1 MKEHYDENSEKMKK
15 QMKEHYD
22 ENSEKMKKQMKEH
35 NEKVN
40 LKSKHKSGFESVCI
54 SCCRLGN
61 NSHPIKNQE
70 EIEVKFPKA
79 DRNLF
84 FFMEDFKV
92 NNQYR
97 LCETCYRAFKEGRT
111 PRLNMKTTK
120 DYLNIGE
127 IPYDLPKL
135 NNLEAYIIKLRI
147 PFLRLANMPRS
158 PNLKVF
164 GNMVMVSADVNESVQ
179 KIEGRL
185 ELQNNSL
192 IPVNFKRKLSYRG
205 SYMSKMIDA
214 KKVFSWLDYLKKH
227 NPLYADIQI
236 DREALSNEIKQY
248 ERQLLKEAALFDDN
262 NNADSAEE
270 NDSDP
275 SDNSSDED
283 EVDTNEE
290 VINIKEYFKEDA
302 AEPQDT
308 LMVDVREANIHE
320 NSVTNQLAQ
329 TIIEKETGIFF
340 SEEEENMK
348 MEKISS
354 EEECFEEKIKG
365 DKQQQ
370 QELSGKKIKSRPQK
384 KKKIFSKKGKN
395 KKEEILNVA
404 PGEKGKMEKST
415 VYTEVGLMTL

>member
-1 MKEHYDENSEKMKK
+1 M
-15 QMKEHYD
+15 
-22 ENSEKMKKQMKEH
+22 
-35 NEKVN
+35 
-40 LKSKHKSGFESVCI
+40 
-54 SCCRLGN
+54 
-61 NSHPIKNQE
+61 E
-70 EIEVKFPKA
+70 E
-79 DRNLF
+79 L
-84 FFMEDFKV
+84 KV

-97 LCETCYRAFKEGRT
+97 LCETCYRAFKDGRT
-111 PRLNMKTTK
+111 PRLNMKTTE

-135 NNLEAYIIKLRI
+135 NSLEAYIIKLRI

-179 KIEGRL
+179 RIEDRL

-214 KKVFSWLDYLKKH
+214 RKVFKWLDYLKKH

-236 DREALSNEIKQY
+236 DREVLSTEIRQY

-262 NNADSAEE
+262 NNADSDEE
-270 NDSDP
+270 NDRDP
-275 SDNSSDED
+275 SDISSDED
-283 EVDTNEE
+283 EVATNEE

-329 TIIEKETGIFF
+329 TIIEKETGIYF

-348 MEKISS
+348 KEDIYS
-354 EEECFEEKIKG
+354 EEESFDEKIKE
-365 DKQQQ
+365 DKQPE
-370 QELSGKKIKSRPQK
+370 ELIGKKMRKGQQK
-384 KKKIFSKKGKN
+384 KNKFFKKKGGN

-415 VYTEVGLMTL
+415 VYTEVGLTVL